1 MKSDGIKTN
10 GNIAKMTDMYGQCFA
25 IIQSTQDQPI

>member
-1 MKSDGIKTN
+1 MKSDGIKIY

-25 IIQSTQDQPI
+25 VIQSTLH